1 MKEINTI
8 LIVGG
13 GSAGFMTAA
22 TLLHE
27 FPNKKITLIESPD
40 IPIIGVG
47 ESTIGHIRNWTSL
60 LEINDKD
67 FLKHTD
73 GSYKLSIK
81 FTDFYKKGESFH
93 YPFGLPYL
101 NGNKAILND
110 WWFKKFIK
118 KETPNSDYA
127 ECHYPQMALVNANKC
142 FYNEENEIPFDFKRD
157 TAYHFDAVKFS
168 LWLRDHYCLPKGL
181 NHIKENVNTVEQD
194 ENGIKSINNKYKADL
209 YIDCTGFKS
218 LLLSET
224 LKEPFESYSD
234 ILPNNSAWATRIPY
248 ADKEKELVSYTNCTA
263 IENGWVWN
271 IPLWNRIGTGYVY
284 SDKFIND
291 EDALIQF
298 KEYLMRSNP
307 IKLVPCDHLE
317 FKKIKMK
324 VGIHKRLWVKNVCA
338 IGLAAGFIEPLE
350 SNGLFSVH
358 EFLIRLIRNL
368 KREKVSQWDKDNFTF
383 QCKLIFRNFAEFV
396 ALHYALSHR
405 TDTKYWESNFN
416 KNWED
421 KLINIKPTLNTGFL
435 SACLDRSLDYHFKE
449 LSGLHC
455 IAAGMNWSPTDMV
468 SVKYFSMK
476 NIKEISKEWIPYI
489 QQLDN
494 RKSNWKKTIKD
505 KDSLYDFLKKNI
517 YTDE

>member
-1 MKEINTI
+1 
-8 LIVGG
+8 
-13 GSAGFMTAA
+13 MTAA

-27 FPNKKITLIESPD
+27 FPNKKITLIESPE

-47 ESTIGHIRNWTSL
+47 ESTIGHIRNWTNL

-101 NGNKAILND
+101 EGNKAILND

-118 KETPNSDYA
+118 KETLNSDYA

-168 LWLRDHYCLPKGL
+168 LWLRDHYCLPRGL
-181 NHIKENVNTVEQD
+181 NHIKENVNTIEQD
-194 ENGIKSINNKYKADL
+194 ENGIKSINNKYNADL

-248 ADKEKELVSYTNCTA
+248 GDREKELVGYTNCTA

-298 KEYLMRSNP
+298 KEYLIRSEP

-358 EFLIRLIRNL
+358 EFLIKLIRNL
-368 KREKVSQWDKDNFTF
+368 RREKVSQWDKDNFTF
-383 QCKLIFRNFAEFV
+383 QCKFIFRNFAEFV

-421 KLINIKPTLNTGFL
+421 KLINLKPSLINGFL
-435 SACLDRSLDYHFKE
+435 TACFERNSNYHFKE
-449 LSGLHC
+449 FSGLHC
-455 IAAGMNWSPTDMV
+455 IAAGMNWSPTDLV
-468 SVKYFSMK
+468 SVKYFSLK
-476 NIKEISKEWIPYI
+476 NFKEISKEWLPII
-489 QQLDN
+489 QQLNN
-494 RKSNWKKTIKD
+494 RKSNWKKSIEK
-505 KDSLYDFLKKNI
+505 KDSLYQFLKKNI
-517 YTDE
+517 YTNE